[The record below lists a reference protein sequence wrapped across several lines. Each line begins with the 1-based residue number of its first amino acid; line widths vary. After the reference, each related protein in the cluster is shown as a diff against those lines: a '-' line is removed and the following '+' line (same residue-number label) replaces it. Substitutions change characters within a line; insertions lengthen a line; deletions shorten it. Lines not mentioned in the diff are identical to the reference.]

1 MAIERRDNDKQV
13 EELRGDANAVEAK
26 VRLIT
31 ALTNSYRPF
40 LYQMAEHLKK
50 SEGELNELL
59 ADYWKLRHETGIYR
73 AMTLVARLFVLLDV
87 YMETLANKLNM
98 RVTFL

>member
-26 VRLIT
+26 VLHILVPTQTSTYLI
-31 ALTNSYRPF
+31 F
-40 LYQMAEHLKK
+40 QMAEHLKK

-59 ADYWKLRHETGIYR
+59 ADYWKLRHETGIHCSYVI
-73 AMTLVARLFVLLDV
+73 AT
-87 YMETLANKLNM
+87 
-98 RVTFL
+98 